1 MVVHVFMPLYFF
13 EKGDLYGYSKKQ
25 KKTKGECKSERQKE
39 TFDFAVCHDF
49 GRDNAS
55 A

>member
-1 MVVHVFMPLYFF
+1 MPLYFF

-25 KKTKGECKSERQKE
+25 KKTEGKRKSERQKE
-39 TFDFAVCHDF
+39 TFDFAICHDC
-49 GRDNAS
+49 GGHNAS